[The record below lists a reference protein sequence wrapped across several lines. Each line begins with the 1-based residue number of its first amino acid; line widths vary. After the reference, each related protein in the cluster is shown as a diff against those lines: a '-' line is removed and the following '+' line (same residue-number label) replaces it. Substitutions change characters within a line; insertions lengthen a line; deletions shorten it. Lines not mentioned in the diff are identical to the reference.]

1 MSSEPSV
8 LRRLQR
14 SNPYSQQN
22 MFLQKLKE
30 ITTFIFDV
38 DGVLTDGSV
47 QVTDNGQSLRTFN
60 IKDGYAMQLAVKRGY
75 NICIISGGDGI
86 AMGKRFF
93 NLGVTDVFL
102 GTGDKVAVFNQ
113 YLANKNITAGEVL
126 YMGDDIPDLKV
137 MKLVGLPTCPADAVE
152 EIKAISTFI
161 SPYNGGKTAVRDI
174 IEKVM
179 KVQGKWHDENPNAAD
194 SGV

>member
-1 MSSEPSV
+1 
-8 LRRLQR
+8 
-14 SNPYSQQN
+14 
-22 MFLQKLKE
+22 MFLQKLKD
-30 ITTFIFDV
+30 ITTFVFDV

-75 NICIISGGDGI
+75 NLCIISGGDGV

-93 NLGVTDVFL
+93 NLGIKDVFL
-102 GTGDKVAVFNQ
+102 AAGDKVEIFKN
-113 YLANKNITAGEVL
+113 YLSAKNITAGEVL

-137 MKLVGLPTCPADAVE
+137 MQLVGLATCPADAVE
-152 EIKAISTFI
+152 EIKAIANFI
-161 SPYNGGKTAVRDI
+161 SPYQGGKTAVRDI

-179 KVQGKWHDENPNAAD
+179 KVQGKWYDENPNAAD
-194 SGV
+194 SGK

>member
-1 MSSEPSV
+1 
-8 LRRLQR
+8 
-14 SNPYSQQN
+14 
-22 MFLQKLKE
+22 MFLQKLKD

-75 NICIISGGDGI
+75 NVCIISGGDGI

-93 NLGVTDVFL
+93 NLGVKDVFL
-102 GTGDKVAVFNQ
+102 AAGDKVEIFNN
-113 YLANKNITAGEVL
+113 YLADKDITATEVL

-152 EIKAISTFI
+152 EIKVVSKFI

-179 KVQGKWHDENPNAAD
+179 KIQGKWFDENPIAAD
-194 SGV
+194 SGQ

>member
-1 MSSEPSV
+1 MH
-8 LRRLQR
+8 
-14 SNPYSQQN
+14 
-22 MFLQKLKE
+22 MFLQKLKN

-47 QVTDNGQSLRTFN
+47 QVMDNGQSLRTFN
-60 IKDGYAMQLAVKRGY
+60 IKDGYAMQLAVKLGY
-75 NICIISGGDGI
+75 NVCIISGGDGI
-86 AMGKRFF
+86 AMAKRFH
-93 NLGVTDVFL
+93 NLGIKDVFL
-102 GTGDKVAVFNQ
+102 AAGDKVEIFNQ
-113 YLANKNITAGEVL
+113 YIADKTIAASEVL

-152 EIKAISTFI
+152 EIKAISKFI

-179 KVQGKWHDENPNAAD
+179 KVQGMWHDESPSASD
-194 SGV
+194 SGK

>member
-1 MSSEPSV
+1 
-8 LRRLQR
+8 
-14 SNPYSQQN
+14 
-22 MFLQKLKE
+22 MFLQNLKD

-75 NICIISGGDGI
+75 NVCIISGGDGI

-102 GTGDKVAVFNQ
+102 GTGDKVSIFNQ
-113 YLANKNITAGEVL
+113 YLLDKNITAEEVL

-152 EIKAISTFI
+152 EIKTISKFI

-174 IEKVM
+174 MEKVM
-179 KVQGKWHDENPNAAD
+179 KIQGKWHDENSNAAD
-194 SGV
+194 SGK

>member
-1 MSSEPSV
+1 MVPLVDSKFALPKFQ
-8 LRRLQR
+8 LG
-14 SNPYSQQN
+14 
-22 MFLQKLKE
+22 MFLQKLKD

-75 NICIISGGDGI
+75 NFCIISGGDGI
-86 AMGKRFF
+86 AMAKRFA
-93 NLGVTDVFL
+93 NLGITDVFL
-102 GTGDKVAVFNQ
+102 GTGDKVEIFNNF
-113 YLANKNITAGEVL
+113 LKAKNITANEVL

-137 MKLVGLPTCPADAVE
+137 MKLVGLPTCPADAVD
-152 EIKAISTFI
+152 EIKEISTFI
-161 SPYNGGKTAVRDI
+161 SPYNGGKTAARDI

-179 KVQGKWHDENPNAAD
+179 KIQGRWHDENPNAAD
-194 SGV
+194 SSK